1 MTPKMKPKKIKPVRP
16 VPVLAWTLCDSEGNI
31 MPNLVGADVERLKQL
46 PHWEW
51 QPPRFT
57 LIRVEIR
64 PAPKRR
70 KAARRK
76 S

>member
-31 MPNLVGADVERLKQL
+31 MPKEPKGPACGHIACSQNFIDTGSVEC
-46 PHWEW
+46 
-51 QPPRFT
+51 
-57 LIRVEIR
+57 VEGETDG
-64 PAPKRR
+64 
-70 KAARRK
+70 